1 MWRRHK
7 IVGAHLGY
15 AWGSDVVD
23 PLVRTIGL
31 CKHYRSGDSTVRAV
45 SDVSVLINRGEFVA
59 IIGRSGSGKS
69 TLMSLLGLLERPGSG
84 QYVFNGRAVE
94 NLSEDARASMRSRE
108 IGFIFQ
114 LPALLS
120 RASALEN
127 AELPLV
133 YAGVIGQ
140 ERHRRAKEALDR
152 VGLSHRLDHWPH
164 ELSGGEQQRVA
175 IARAIVNNP
184 ALILADEPTGALDS
198 NTSDQILSLFKDLHR
213 EGRTIVMVTHAMDVA
228 ECAQRHIT
236 IHDGQITRDE
246 ATMGRVSA
254 AAVPAE
260 ATS

>member
-1 MWRRHK
+1 M
-7 IVGAHLGY
+7 GY
-15 AWGSDVVD
+15 AWGTDVID

-31 CKHYRSGDSTVRAV
+31 CKYYRSGDSTVRAV
-45 SDVSVLINRGEFVA
+45 SDVSVSVNRGEFVA

-69 TLMSLLGLLERPGSG
+69 TLMSLLGLLERPDSG
-84 QYVFNGRAVE
+84 QYVFNGREAK
-94 NLSEDARASMRSRE
+94 NLSEDVRASMRSRA

-114 LPALLS
+114 LPALLA

-127 AELPLV
+127 AELPLI
-133 YAGVIGQ
+133 YAGIVGH
-140 ERHRRAKEALDR
+140 ERQRRAKVALDR
-152 VGLSHRLDHWPH
+152 VGLSDRLDHWPH

-246 ATMGRVSA
+246 ATVVRVFP
-254 AAVPAE
+254 AVAPAE
-260 ATS
+260 AVP